1 METELEYDA
10 DNPPSEFI
18 CPISQDL
25 MSHPVNIYHRG
36 ISYTFDKVCV
46 KTWWKTEGG
55 DKNPLT
61 MLDGFKGLEMIAN
74 NQLLSKIREF
84 KIATGQNPDMETEEV
99 NLEPFSDYE
108 QIQEDEELALRLH
121 RDMNGIESLEPVSLD
136 DRIENMFSNIF
147 RLVPIINIDNSHT
160 LNRQNDIINNN
171 IMNNNIIDSNNNN
184 IIIRTFVN

>member
-25 MSHPVNIYHRG
+25 MSQPVNIYHRG
-36 ISYTFDKVCV
+36 IPYTFDKVCV

-61 MLDGFKGLEMIAN
+61 MLDGFKGLEMISN

-84 KIATGQNPDMETEEV
+84 KIATGQNPDTETEQV

-108 QIQEDEELALRLH
+108 QIQEDEVLALRLD
-121 RDMNGIESLEPVSLD
+121 REMNGIESLEPVSLD
-136 DRIENMFSNIF
+136 DRIDNLFGNIF
-147 RLVPIINIDNSHT
+147 RLVPIINIDNSH
-160 LNRQNDIINNN
+160 LSNRQNDIINNN

-184 IIIRTFVN
+184 NIIRTFVN